1 MKLSAFEREA
11 LKNSLLEKG
20 PEAPT
25 LCGEWKTRDLVVHLL
40 VREQYPV
47 SFLRSQLPVG
57 GDPAEELTQE
67 ALQRPYEEVVEQWAA
82 GPKGL
87 NPWRALDTM
96 GNAME
101 HFIHHEDVR
110 RGALTPGEPVEER
123 EISPE
128 HARELHRLLKLSA
141 PRFIKADRPVILA
154 PTGMPRIVHNDK
166 SGVSADGESV
176 IRVQGGVGELILWIY
191 GRKVV
196 NVDITGDTFNLKL
209 SSL

>member
-11 LKNSLLEKG
+11 LKDALLEKG
-20 PEAPT
+20 PDAPT
-25 LCGEWKTRDLVVHLL
+25 LCGEWKTRDLAVHLL
-40 VREQYPV
+40 VREQHPL

-57 GDPAEELTQE
+57 GDPAEELTEQNLE
-67 ALQRPYEEVVEQWAA
+67 RPYEDVVYEWAA

-87 NPWRALDTM
+87 NPWRALDSI

-110 RGALTPGEPVEER
+110 RGALTPGELVEER

-128 HARELHRLLKLSA
+128 HARELHRLLKMSA

-154 PTGMPRIVHNDK
+154 PTGMPRIVYNDK
-166 SGVSADGESV
+166 SGVSKDGQSV

-196 NVDITGDTFNLKL
+196 NVDIEGDTSNLNL
-209 SSL
+209 ASL